1 MDGNPVVQA
10 VFIEETVH
18 FSLNEHNLFK
28 NHLAVDVRVVSVFS
42 WEDLLRIVYQ

>member
-42 WEDLLRIVYQ
+42 WEDFQG